1 MNPFLYDWNRAFTL
15 RRLRWPLL
23 LLLTGVIALLD
34 QLHIL
39 TWDHAW
45 PLYLIL
51 LGVLGLA
58 ERAAIAAM
66 PPDDSGYAASGYPP
80 AAYPGA
86 YPGAYSTGAQQAP
99 AWTQNPAQ
107 NAAQNPAQNP
117 TQTEP
122 TGLVPVSPWTSLSAR
137 PASTETQQNDSGEEH
152 RS

>member
-1 MNPFLYDWNRAFTL
+1 MNPFNYDWNRALTL

-34 QLHIL
+34 QLSIL

-66 PPDDSGYAASGYPP
+66 PPPDYSGYAPSGYAPPGYPP
-80 AAYPGA
+80 PAYPSA
-86 YPGAYSTGAQQAP
+86 DSTGAQQAP
-99 AWTQNPAQ
+99 AWTQT
-107 NAAQNPAQNP
+107 AAQST

-122 TGLVPVSPWTSLSAR
+122 TGLVPVSPWTSLSAH
-137 PASTETQQNDSGEEH
+137 PASTEMQPSDPGEEH

>member
-1 MNPFLYDWNRAFTL
+1 MNPFNYDWNRALTL

-34 QLHIL
+34 QMNIL

-58 ERAAIAAM
+58 ERAAIASM
-66 PPDDSGYAASGYPP
+66 PPPDYSGYAASGYPP
-80 AAYPGA
+80 PAYPPA
-86 YPGAYSTGAQQAP
+86 DSTGAQQAP
-99 AWTQNPAQ
+99 NWTQ
-107 NAAQNPAQNP
+107 NAAQNATRSEPA
-117 TQTEP
+117 
-122 TGLVPVSPWTSLSAR
+122 GLVPVSPWTSLSAH
-137 PASTETQQNDSGEEH
+137 PASTEMQPNDSGEEH